1 MGERLRENTSS
12 VLFKIVAGVTVLD
25 IVLLLIFRNVSEK
38 PTGTYLTDYYMEN
51 LRSYYLFNTISQ
63 ILSFL
68 FIGLFI
74 TCVLTA
80 LVGSKPFTIIL
91 IGIDVAIFVSF
102 FVISAGPYLNKPH
115 LETSKLVYADY
126 QYNRYSLDDSYV
138 LIFENGASKKVSER
152 DYEYGSKGK
161 EYNLVMCGNKC
172 VEAYDA
178 KVYLKPVEK
187 QG

>member
-1 MGERLRENTSS
+1 MGDRLRENTSS

-25 IVLLLIFRNVSEK
+25 IILLLIFRNVSEK
-38 PTGTYLTDYYMEN
+38 PSGTYLTDYYIEN

-91 IGIDVAIFVSF
+91 IGIDIAILVSF
-102 FVISAGPYLNKPH
+102 FVISAAPLLAKPH
-115 LETSKLVYADY
+115 VETSRLVYAEY
-126 QYNRYSLDDSYV
+126 QRNRYSMDDSYV
-138 LIFENGASKKVSER
+138 LIFENGASKKINSK

-161 EYNLVMCGNKC
+161 KYNLVMCGNKC
-172 VEAYDA
+172 LEAYDA
-178 KVYLKPVEK
+178 KEYLVPAS
-187 QG
+187 

>member
-1 MGERLRENTSS
+1 MGDRLRENTSS

-25 IVLLLIFRNVSEK
+25 IILLLIFRNVSEK
-38 PTGTYLTDYYMEN
+38 PSGTYLTDYYIEN

-91 IGIDVAIFVSF
+91 IGIDIAILVSF
-102 FVISAGPYLNKPH
+102 FV
-115 LETSKLVYADY
+115 
-126 QYNRYSLDDSYV
+126 
-138 LIFENGASKKVSER
+138 
-152 DYEYGSKGK
+152 
-161 EYNLVMCGNKC
+161 
-172 VEAYDA
+172 
-178 KVYLKPVEK
+178 
-187 QG
+187 